1 MKRLLILLVAMASTM
16 ALLACGGGEEKVRL
30 YYEFQWRS
38 TPEGASLIRLGA
50 TNASDI
56 AWDGDNEWA
65 ERSVS
70 PMQARTLP

>member
-16 ALLACGGGEEKVRL
+16 ALLACGGGGEKVRL